1 MKKIIL
7 IVLIILLIALGLFF
21 FLGNGKEKIS
31 DFFSGDTD
39 FGSFFDIEPQSKNDF
54 VQNPPTTPTDTTP
67 TSSKYVAPVLRQISF
82 EPVSGYTF
90 YSTTST
96 STRSSIN
103 IKGEESIE
111 EFKATST
118 VIRFQERATGHMY
131 DVFEF
136 MQSPQKVSN
145 ATIQKIY
152 NTFFSTNK
160 NQFVYQNL
168 AFNNEQIITSF
179 AKLIFSTTTDTVLEK
194 NTISSAVTDFV
205 YNKNS
210 NRLIYSIKQNGVS
223 AIYTSNPDRTDE
235 KLVTTVPFTEF
246 ILDPLTST
254 EVVLTTKASQ
264 VIPGYAYILNT
275 TTGSLNKILGNIPGL
290 LVKVSP
296 DKKYYLYSQSE
307 QTRPSIRSYNT
318 KTQKTNLG
326 TIDTI
331 PEKCV
336 FSQKNTSEIY
346 CFGSIIYQ
354 AGQYPDDWYKGKVFN
369 RDSLF
374 KINLENNQISIIYNF
389 DADELSFDVINPQLT
404 ANDSFMVFQSKYD
417 LTLWSLDLNR
427 ITNEVF

>member
-7 IVLIILLIALGLFF
+7 IILVILLIALGLFF

-54 VQNPPTTPTDTTP
+54 VQNPPTTPTDTVP
-67 TSSKYVAPVLRQISF
+67 TNSKYVAPVLRQISF

-90 YSTTST
+90 YATTST
-96 STRSSIN
+96 STRSSVNVEGNELIQ
-103 IKGEESIE
+103 
-111 EFKATST
+111 EFLATST
-118 VIRFQERATGHMY
+118 VVRFQERATGHMY

-136 MQSPQKVSN
+136 IESPQKISN

-152 NTFFSTNK
+152 NTLFSTNK

-168 AFNNEQIITSF
+168 TFDNEKIITSF
-179 AKLIFSTTTDTVLEK
+179 AKLVFSTSTGVVLEK

-210 NRLIYSIKQNGVS
+210 NKLVYSVKQDGVS
-223 AIYTSNPDRTDE
+223 AIYTSNLDRTNE

-264 VIPGYAYILNT
+264 TIPGYAYILNT

-296 DKKYYLYSQSE
+296 DKKFYLYSQSE

-318 KTQKTNLG
+318 STQKTNLG

-336 FSQKNTSEIY
+336 FSQKDTNEVY
-346 CFGSIIYQ
+346 CFGSLVYQ
-354 AGQYPDDWYKGKVFN
+354 SAQYPDDWYKGKVFN
-369 RDSLF
+369 SDSLF
-374 KINLENNQISIIYNF
+374 KINLANNFISVIYSF
-389 DADELSFDVINPQLT
+389 EADKLTFDVINPQLT
-404 ANDSFMVFQSKYD
+404 TNDSFMVFQSKYD
-417 LTLWSLDLNR
+417 LTLWSLDLDR